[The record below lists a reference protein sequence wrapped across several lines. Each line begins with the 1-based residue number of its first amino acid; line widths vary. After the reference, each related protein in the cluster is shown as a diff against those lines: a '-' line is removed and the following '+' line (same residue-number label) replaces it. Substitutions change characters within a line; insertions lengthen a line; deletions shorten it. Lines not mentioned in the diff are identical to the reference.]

1 MKWFL
6 AFGIFVSL
14 LFVSAPSS
22 AEAACFRG
30 NRPVLRTLQFV
41 NPVRLIR
48 VRRQNRGP
56 IIGKVI
62 RVLRPFKCSGGSCRS

>member
-6 AFGIFVSL
+6 ACGIFVSL

-22 AEAACFRG
+22 AEAGG

-56 IIGKVI
+56 ILGKVI